1 MGNDVESSNLTVIEV
16 SDVTLTNEVTLTAT
30 LSNDGELSASNDFTK
45 GDVRLTVFEEW
56 KTLEEMSDVT
66 LTDEVTLTATL
77 SNDSGL
83 SATIDFTKGDAG
95 LTAFEEWKTLEGN
108 EEKTFDDFLSELGG
122 NEIKSLINYDRTQP
136 TTISVGGVEVGT
148 TFKGTIQ
155 NALDKLF
162 YPNGVESVE
171 GLTTENEVMLLSEDN
186 LILEN
191 SSEHG
196 VKISELP
203 ETNIV
208 DGFVPVVQN
217 GETKKINIQFASS
230 GGNTNIHIGT
240 EPPQNTTYMWIDTS
254 VPFNLD
260 VSTYEGRLR
269 IKYIEMLNQVI
280 EKINSLSE
288 KINKIEENINK
299 ISSDNSVKINESKAQ
314 LSSIMAKITSLLSR
328 VNETQFQLMN
338 GGDLPLLKSAAKQL
352 RKEMKQDI
360 LYSLADLNYNVMV
373 ILDNEVQF
381 IQPDNPSTPNDP
393 SIDVDNSTLLTEDGF
408 MLLTE
413 DGLVILIDGATSSD
427 NIKNAIL
434 TELGQVILTED
445 GSIILID
452 GGTSSGGSSDILQGA
467 ILTEQ
472 GKVLL
477 LENGKQLLKG

>member
-1 MGNDVESSNLTVIEV
+1 MDNEHQTLTIEGDGTESLTVSIEEGGTILTVTDEHSVILEVEEEVSTLSVDSSNDLNLMLSSLSS
-16 SDVTLTNEVTLTAT
+16 SDDIQVML
-30 LSNDGELSASNDFTK
+30 DYYK
-45 GDVRLTVFEEW
+45 GDKGEAG
-56 KTLEEMSDVT
+56 MS
-66 LTDEVTLTATL
+66 
-77 SNDSGL
+77 
-83 SATIDFTKGDAG
+83 
-95 LTAFEEWKTLEGN
+95 AFEEWKTLEGN
-108 EEKTFDDFLSELGG
+108 EEKTFDDFLEFLSGLGG
-122 NEIKSLINYDRTQP
+122 N
-136 TTISVGGVEVGT
+136 G
-148 TFKGTIQ
+148 
-155 NALDKLF
+155 
-162 YPNGVESVE
+162 
-171 GLTTENEVMLLSEDN
+171 
-186 LILEN
+186 
-191 SSEHG
+191 
-196 VKISELP
+196 
-203 ETNIV
+203 
-208 DGFVPVVQN
+208 
-217 GETKKINIQFASS
+217 S
-230 GGNTNIHIGT
+230 GGGNANIHIGT

-280 EKINSLSE
+280 EKINPLSE

-314 LSSIMAKITSLLSR
+314 LSSIRAKITSLLSR

-373 ILDNEVQF
+373 ILDSEVQF

-427 NIKNAIL
+427 GIKDAIL
-434 TELGQVILTED
+434 TELGQTILTED

>member
-1 MGNDVESSNLTVIEV
+1 MADNYYGKGIKVASGFDLGAMSPLDSRIVVNTIAERNAHVTNNRVYEGMMVYVIEEQ
-16 SDVTLTNEVTLTAT
+16 TNYQYINSTWVELKAG
-30 LSNDGELSASNDFTK
+30 SNG
-45 GDVRLTVFEEW
+45 
-56 KTLEEMSDVT
+56 
-66 LTDEVTLTATL
+66 
-77 SNDSGL
+77 
-83 SATIDFTKGDAG
+83 
-95 LTAFEEWKTLEGN
+95 
-108 EEKTFDDFLSELGG
+108 GG
-122 NEIKSLINYDRTQP
+122 N
-136 TTISVGGVEVGT
+136 
-148 TFKGTIQ
+148 
-155 NALDKLF
+155 A
-162 YPNGVESVE
+162 
-171 GLTTENEVMLLSEDN
+171 
-186 LILEN
+186 
-191 SSEHG
+191 
-196 VKISELP
+196 
-203 ETNIV
+203 
-208 DGFVPVVQN
+208 
-217 GETKKINIQFASS
+217 
-230 GGNTNIHIGT
+230 NIHIGT

-299 ISSDNSVKINESKAQ
+299 ISSDNSVKINESKTQ
-314 LSSIMAKITSLLSR
+314 LSLIKARITSLLSR

-338 GGDLPLLKSAAKQL
+338 GGDLPVLKSAAKQL

-373 ILDNEVQF
+373 ILDSEVQF

-393 SIDVDNSTLLTEDGF
+393 SINVGDSTLLTEDGF

-413 DGLVILIDGATSSD
+413 DGLVILIDGGTSSD

-452 GGTSSGGSSDILQGA
+452 GGTSSDGSSDILQGA

>member
-1 MGNDVESSNLTVIEV
+1 MADNYYGKGIKVASGFDLGAMSPLDSRIVVNTIAERNAHVTNNRVYEGMIVYVIEEQTNYQYINSTWVELKAGSTTVNVIDSLTSTNTSEALSANQGRILKEQIDEQNADVVGRLNGIEGALTNVDERLNGIEGTLTNIDERLADVEQNASGGGNDV
-16 SDVTLTNEVTLTAT
+16 
-30 LSNDGELSASNDFTK
+30 
-45 GDVRLTVFEEW
+45 
-56 KTLEEMSDVT
+56 
-66 LTDEVTLTATL
+66 
-77 SNDSGL
+77 SG
-83 SATIDFTKGDAG
+83 
-95 LTAFEEWKTLEGN
+95 
-108 EEKTFDDFLSELGG
+108 GG
-122 NEIKSLINYDRTQP
+122 N
-136 TTISVGGVEVGT
+136 
-148 TFKGTIQ
+148 
-155 NALDKLF
+155 A
-162 YPNGVESVE
+162 
-171 GLTTENEVMLLSEDN
+171 
-186 LILEN
+186 
-191 SSEHG
+191 
-196 VKISELP
+196 
-203 ETNIV
+203 
-208 DGFVPVVQN
+208 
-217 GETKKINIQFASS
+217 
-230 GGNTNIHIGT
+230 NIHIGT

-299 ISSDNSVKINESKAQ
+299 ISSDNSVKMNESKTQ
-314 LSSIMAKITSLLSR
+314 LSSIIARITSLLSR

-373 ILDNEVQF
+373 ILDSEVQF

>member
-1 MGNDVESSNLTVIEV
+1 MADNYYGKGIKVTSGFDLGAMSPLDSRIVVNTIAERNAHVTNNRVYDGMIVYVIEEQTNYQYINSTWV
-16 SDVTLTNEVTLTAT
+16 ELKAGSTTVNVIDSLTSTNTSEALSANQGRILKEQIDEQNADVVGRLNGIEGTLTNVDERLNGIEGTLTNVDERLA
-30 LSNDGELSASNDFTK
+30 
-45 GDVRLTVFEEW
+45 DVE
-56 KTLEEMSDVT
+56 
-66 LTDEVTLTATL
+66 
-77 SNDSGL
+77 
-83 SATIDFTKGDAG
+83 
-95 LTAFEEWKTLEGN
+95 
-108 EEKTFDDFLSELGG
+108 
-122 NEIKSLINYDRTQP
+122 
-136 TTISVGGVEVGT
+136 
-148 TFKGTIQ
+148 Q
-155 NALDKLF
+155 N
-162 YPNGVESVE
+162 V
-171 GLTTENEVMLLSEDN
+171 
-186 LILEN
+186 
-191 SSEHG
+191 
-196 VKISELP
+196 
-203 ETNIV
+203 
-208 DGFVPVVQN
+208 
-217 GETKKINIQFASS
+217 
-230 GGNTNIHIGT
+230 NIHIGT

-314 LSSIMAKITSLLSR
+314 LSSIRARITSLLSR

-338 GGDLPLLKSAAKQL
+338 GGDLPPLKSAAKQL

-373 ILDNEVQF
+373 ILDSEVQF